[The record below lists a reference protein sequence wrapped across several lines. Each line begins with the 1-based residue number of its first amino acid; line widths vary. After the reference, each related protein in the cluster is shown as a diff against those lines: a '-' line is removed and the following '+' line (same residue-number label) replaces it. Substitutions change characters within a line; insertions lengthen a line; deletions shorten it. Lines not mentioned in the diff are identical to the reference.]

1 VGLEK
6 LRPEKEHRT
15 TWGAVMSNNRPDLDK
30 DTVPPGL
37 LAAGGAAHSAP
48 PADVS
53 SDYDPDGTPALALL
67 LRAQLALGKT
77 EEAARTM
84 ARLAEKPISPERIEA
99 QVGYALAIDDLM
111 MARTILADAEA
122 GGATRKSESAQIKAR
137 IAMAE
142 RDFLA
147 AKAIL
152 AAAVEADPDNGAL
165 RRLMAEVMVASGSA
179 ADVRAVLAHLGQMPV
194 NPPAPKAPGDD
205 QDGDHPNR
213 VTG

>member
-1 VGLEK
+1 
-6 LRPEKEHRT
+6 
-15 TWGAVMSNNRPDLDK
+15 MSNNRPDLDK

-53 SDYDPDGTPALALL
+53 SDYDPDATPALALL

-77 EEAARTM
+77 EEAART
-84 ARLAEKPISPERIEA
+84 
-99 QVGYALAIDDLM
+99 
-111 MARTILADAEA
+111 ILADAEA
-122 GGATRKSESAQIKAR
+122 DGATRKSESAQIKAR